1 MISAY
6 VLYCFRKSS
15 ILQVLSKDRLRCG
28 PSCIVGPEDRA
39 AKSAAAWGFLPIRGR
54 AGCSLCKPHQ
64 SGAGPADFRIPHQRT
79 SIASCSGFKALG
91 ALKALQGAHLTL
103 LWALFHSLDAQLLC
117 QTNLV
122 VLLLFLLCI
131 LLHCLAVFGHFWK
144 YCQQRRNLSSH
155 CLCNQLNA
163 LILLPYAPLTLFL
176 ILICSWHFSLIF
188 CMFQNHHVLP
198 VRTSWECLLLL
209 CCFPFHSVV
218 IESWFYFCD
227 IYVFGVQLH

>member
-1 MISAY
+1 MFQEELNSSSPLKRPAPLWSE
-6 VLYCFRKSS
+6 LYCRPRGPGRQVRCSLRLPS
-15 ILQVLSKDRLRCG
+15 HPRTSRLQSLQTTPQWCG
-28 PSCIVGPEDRA
+28 PCRLPDITPENQHCQLQ
-39 AKSAAAWGFLPIRGR
+39 W
-54 AGCSLCKPHQ
+54 
-64 SGAGPADFRIPHQRT
+64 
-79 SIASCSGFKALG
+79 
-91 ALKALQGAHLTL
+91 LQGLGGPQGPSGGTSDL
-103 LWALFHSLDAQLLC
+103 VRGIDSSLDAQLLC

-176 ILICSWHFSLIF
+176 ILTCSWHFSLIF